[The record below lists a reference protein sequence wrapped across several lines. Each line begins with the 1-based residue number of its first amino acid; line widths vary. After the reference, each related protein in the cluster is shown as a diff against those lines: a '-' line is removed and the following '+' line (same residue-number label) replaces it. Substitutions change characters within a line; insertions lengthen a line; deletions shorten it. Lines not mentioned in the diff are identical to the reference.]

1 MLSLQEL
8 LFYLTQ
14 ALFQRSNGYTGTS
27 FYEPWSLSMFNTL
40 FTSLPVIILGIFEK
54 DLSPA
59 TLLAVPELYRKGQL
73 NKGFNFH
80 IYLGWMLLASA
91 QAVIIY
97 FMIFTLYAPRLT
109 IDSGIYAMGVITYSA
124 VITIVSSKLQ

>member
-1 MLSLQEL
+1 
-8 LFYLTQ
+8 
-14 ALFQRSNGYTGTS
+14 
-27 FYEPWSLSMFNTL
+27 MFNTL

-73 NKGFNFH
+73 NKGFNFR
-80 IYLGWMLLASA
+80 IYLGWMFLAST
-91 QAVIIY
+91 QAVITY

-109 IDSGIYAMGVITYSA
+109 ADNGIYAMGVITYSA
-124 VITIVSSKLQ
+124 VITIVSTKLQ